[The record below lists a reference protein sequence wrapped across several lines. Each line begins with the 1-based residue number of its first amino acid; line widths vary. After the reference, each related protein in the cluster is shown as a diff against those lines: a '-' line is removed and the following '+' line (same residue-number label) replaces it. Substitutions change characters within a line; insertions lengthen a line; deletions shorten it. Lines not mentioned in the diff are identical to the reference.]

1 MARKPLDRRS
11 TRTKLPKPN
20 TGRRAAPHAAMGTLL
35 LDIALF
41 VSAALLIPPAFIVAS
56 KGPIDGIKEL
66 FGEDFVTPYDEDSYF
81 LKHAMMID
89 CSKNWFLAALYL
101 AAITMEAAA
110 KEKVAI
116 LATLLMMLCVSAN
129 MIAPPTASIAPY
141 PSLEGITGNPLLLPI
156 CGTQIV
162 LLTLGVLFA
171 SPSTKKKKPAATRA
185 STRSTRAKRS

>member
-1 MARKPLDRRS
+1 MGDTIVRVARHTTLGRRRRGSPQTKHRVFGFAPARAQRRS
-11 TRTKLPKPN
+11 NCQQRSGPLNYPLLTTERQHL
-20 TGRRAAPHAAMGTLL
+20 AAMGTLL

-41 VSAALLIPPAFIVAS
+41 VSAVLLIPPAYIVAS

-101 AAITMEAAA
+101 AAITFDAAA

-141 PSLEGITGNPLLLPI
+141 PSL
-156 CGTQIV
+156 
-162 LLTLGVLFA
+162 
-171 SPSTKKKKPAATRA
+171 
-185 STRSTRAKRS
+185 

>member
-1 MARKPLDRRS
+1 
-11 TRTKLPKPN
+11 
-20 TGRRAAPHAAMGTLL
+20 
-35 LDIALF
+35 
-41 VSAALLIPPAFIVAS
+41 
-56 KGPIDGIKEL
+56 
-66 FGEDFVTPYDEDSYF
+66 
-81 LKHAMMID
+81 MMID

-101 AAITMEAAA
+101 AAITFDAAA

-185 STRSTRAKRS
+185 TTRSRAKRS